1 MSKYFSFLLALF
13 LLSPIVLGQNKKGSK
28 MTKNNTEYAILGGG
42 CFWCVEA
49 VFERIDGV
57 SEVISG
63 YAGGQTKNPTY
74 KEVTS
79 GKTGHAEVC
88 KVVFDP
94 KLVTY
99 DELLDIFWQAH
110 DPTTLNRQGADIGT
124 QYRSA
129 IYYINDSQ
137 KKSSEIAVE
146 KASKMF
152 DKPITTEV
160 KELDNFYLAEGYHQD
175 YYENN
180 PNAPYCA
187 FVITPKIKKLGKKG
201 LWDN

>member
-1 MSKYFSFLLALF
+1 MSKYFSYLLALF
-13 LLSPIVLGQNKKGSK
+13 LLSAIVLGQNKKGSK
-28 MTKNNTEYAILGGG
+28 MTKDNTEYAILGGG

-124 QYRSA
+124 QYRSCLL
-129 IYYINDSQ
+129 YTSPSPRD
-137 KKSSEIAVE
+137 
-146 KASKMF
+146 
-152 DKPITTEV
+152 
-160 KELDNFYLAEGYHQD
+160 
-175 YYENN
+175 
-180 PNAPYCA
+180 
-187 FVITPKIKKLGKKG
+187 
-201 LWDN
+201 